1 MEARGGLGGGWWWF
15 GGQTTAAMVI
25 RSSDILKLL
34 EIMYSLGGMHQIA
47 ITTVFGF
54 LSSNTNILFVTY
66 TSFFFFK
73 TYKLILLNILQGFS
87 QIVGINFF
95 SVFFLALVGIG
106 DMLLLH

>member
-66 TSFFFFK
+66 TSFFFLK
-73 TYKLILLNILQGFS
+73 PTS
-87 QIVGINFF
+87 
-95 SVFFLALVGIG
+95 
-106 DMLLLH
+106 